1 MPTVLP
7 RRPPDPAADRL
18 SAVEPLADGLARLLD
33 DLHEQ
38 LAGDQLRALAR
49 LDLQPSELLALGRVG
64 EPGVHADA
72 AMGRRLAARGLAQ
85 PGGRGGAWL
94 LTAAGRA
101 VLDELHDARASA
113 IRRFVAGLDR
123 ARRLRLAGALHLL
136 SDELEG
142 GAVVGA

>member
-7 RRPPDPAADRL
+7 RRPPDPMADRL
-18 SAVEPLADGLARLLD
+18 ADVEPLADGLARLLD
-33 DLHEQ
+33 DLHER
-38 LAGDQLRALAR
+38 LAGGE
-49 LDLQPSELLALGRVG
+49 LDA
-64 EPGVHADA
+64 
-72 AMGRRLAARGLAQ
+72 
-85 PGGRGGAWL
+85 
-94 LTAAGRA
+94 
-101 VLDELHDARASA
+101 DARARA

>member
-7 RRPPDPAADRL
+7 RRPPDLAADRL
-18 SAVEPLADGLARLLD
+18 AAVEPLADGLGRLLD

-38 LAGDQLRALAR
+38 IAG
-49 LDLQPSELLALGRVG
+49 G
-64 EPGVHADA
+64 EFD
-72 AMGRRLAARGLAQ
+72 
-85 PGGRGGAWL
+85 
-94 LTAAGRA
+94 
-101 VLDELHDARASA
+101 DDARARA

-123 ARRLRLAGALHLL
+123 ARRLRLAAALHLL

>member
-1 MPTVLP
+1 M
-7 RRPPDPAADRL
+7 ADRL
-18 SAVEPLADGLARLLD
+18 ADVEPLADGLARLLD

-38 LAGDQLRALAR
+38 LAGDQLRTLER
-49 LDLQPSELLALGRVG
+49 LDLQPSELLALGRAG
-64 EPGVHADA
+64 EAGIAADA
-72 AMGRRLAARGLAQ
+72 PVLQRLVARGLAR

-136 SDELEG
+136 SGELEG